1 MKKKIGIALSF
12 MMSVSLINTDLNI
25 VNAENDNQEISEY
38 SNSIID
44 SGKCGDNAT
53 WQLTN
58 DGTLIIS
65 GSGDMYFYEYGAMP
79 WDNYNFQISTVNICT
94 GITGISSFSSLRNL
108 KIINI
113 SDTVSEIGDKY
124 SLQIRCAST
133 ITVDRDNKFYSSK
146 EGILYDKAQEKLL
159 KCPFEKE
166 NVTMPNTVT
175 YIGKDA
181 FSGCSNLKNVTL
193 SNNLKDISSCAFD
206 GCTNLSDIILPD
218 SLVSIGASAFQE
230 CVNLK
235 SLKLSKNVKNIDFAT
250 FYKCN
255 NLERIDVDKN
265 NKYFT
270 AIDGV
275 LYNKSQTKLIKCP
288 DAKENVNIS
297 TTVTEITDEA
307 FNNCYKLEKIIIP
320 NGVKKIGMGAF
331 ASCSKLK
338 TLNLPD
344 SVEDIGEVAFESCNS
359 LEKIILPKNLKGI
372 GYRMLEGL
380 PSLIEVQIPSTITF
394 ISESAFYGCTSLR
407 NITIPNSVTSIDDYA
422 FAGCSD
428 LTLSVYKGSYGEK
441 YAKENNRKY
450 KIIDQT
456 IVPTSVKLN
465 AISKTI
471 QKGKTYTLVATI
483 APSNATNKTVT
494 YSSNNKKVAT
504 VTSTG
509 TIKAINYGTAVITAK
524 TSNGKTTTCKV
535 NVPYTVKYN
544 LNGGTNN
551 KVNPTSYYGKKIT
564 LQNPTRKGYSFAG
577 WHSDSKYKTK
587 VTSFSSGNKVLYAK
601 WNKVTMSKAKTPTLT
616 NIATRKLKVSYGGIS
631 GVKGYQIQYATNSKF
646 TGSKTKTTS
655 SRSNT
660 ITSLT
665 KGKRYY
671 VRVRGYKTDSTGN
684 KVYGSWSTVKNI
696 KISK

>member
-1 MKKKIGIALSF
+1 MKKKIGIALSL
-12 MMSVSLINTDLNI
+12 MMSLSIVNADLNI
-25 VNAENDNQEISEY
+25 VNAENDNQEITEY

-94 GITGISSFSSLRNL
+94 GITGISSFSYLRNL

-218 SLVSIGASAFQE
+218 SLVSIGASAFRE

-235 SLKLSKNVKNIDFAT
+235 SLKLSKNVKNIDFAS

-255 NLERIDVDKN
+255 NLGQIDVDKN

-297 TTVTEITDEA
+297 STVTEITDEA
-307 FNNCYKLEKIIIP
+307 FNNCHKLDKVIIP

-344 SVEDIGEVAFESCNS
+344 SVEDIGEVAFEDC
-359 LEKIILPKNLKGI
+359 ENLI
-372 GYRMLEGL
+372 
-380 PSLIEVQIPSTITF
+380 
-394 ISESAFYGCTSLR
+394 
-407 NITIPNSVTSIDDYA
+407 
-422 FAGCSD
+422 
-428 LTLSVYKGSYGEK
+428 LSVYKGSYGEK
-441 YAKENNRKY
+441 YAKELNLKY
-450 KIIDQT
+450 KIIDQN
-456 IVPTSVKLN
+456 ILPTSVKLN

-504 VTSTG
+504 VTTNG
-509 TIKAINYGTAVITAK
+509 TIKAINGGTAVITAK
-524 TSNGKTTTCKV
+524 TSNGKKATCKV
-535 NVPYTVKYN
+535 TVPYTVKYN

-551 KVNPTSYYGKKIT
+551 KSNPTSYYGKKIT
-564 LQNPTRKGYSFAG
+564 LKNPTRKGYSFAG
-577 WHSDSKYKTK
+577 WYSDSKYKTK
-587 VTSFSSGNKVLYAK
+587 VTSFSSGNKNLYAK
-601 WNKVTMSKAKTPTLT
+601 WNKVTVGKNNIRLSKVGSNK
-616 NIATRKLKVSYGGIS
+616 IKISYNAVS
-631 GVKGYQIQYATNSKF
+631 GVKGYQIQYSSNASF
-646 TGSKTKTTS
+646 TFSKTQKTSALTYTTS
-655 SRSNT
+655 
-660 ITSLT
+660 SLT
-665 KGKRYY
+665 KGKTYY
-671 VRVRGYKTDSTGN
+671 ARVRGYKMDSVGSM
-684 KVYGSWSTVKNI
+684 VYGKWSNI
-696 KISK
+696 KSLYIAKPVVQPKPSTPVSSMVYISKTGSKYHSNPNCSNMKNPSHISINEAKRRGLGPCSKCYK

>member
-1 MKKKIGIALSF
+1 MKKKIGIALSL

-79 WDNYNFQISTVNICT
+79 W
-94 GITGISSFSSLRNL
+94 
-108 KIINI
+108 
-113 SDTVSEIGDKY
+113 DKY

-206 GCTNLSDIILPD
+206 GCTNLSDIIFPD

-275 LYNKSQTKLIKCP
+275 LYNKSQTKLIK
-288 DAKENVNIS
+288 
-297 TTVTEITDEA
+297 
-307 FNNCYKLEKIIIP
+307 
-320 NGVKKIGMGAF
+320 
-331 ASCSKLK
+331 
-338 TLNLPD
+338 
-344 SVEDIGEVAFESCNS
+344 
-359 LEKIILPKNLKGI
+359 
-372 GYRMLEGL
+372 
-380 PSLIEVQIPSTITF
+380 
-394 ISESAFYGCTSLR
+394 
-407 NITIPNSVTSIDDYA
+407 
-422 FAGCSD
+422 
-428 LTLSVYKGSYGEK
+428 
-441 YAKENNRKY
+441 
-450 KIIDQT
+450 
-456 IVPTSVKLN
+456 
-465 AISKTI
+465 
-471 QKGKTYTLVATI
+471 
-483 APSNATNKTVT
+483 
-494 YSSNNKKVAT
+494 
-504 VTSTG
+504 
-509 TIKAINYGTAVITAK
+509 
-524 TSNGKTTTCKV
+524 
-535 NVPYTVKYN
+535 
-544 LNGGTNN
+544 
-551 KVNPTSYYGKKIT
+551 
-564 LQNPTRKGYSFAG
+564 
-577 WHSDSKYKTK
+577 
-587 VTSFSSGNKVLYAK
+587 
-601 WNKVTMSKAKTPTLT
+601 
-616 NIATRKLKVSYGGIS
+616 
-631 GVKGYQIQYATNSKF
+631 
-646 TGSKTKTTS
+646 
-655 SRSNT
+655 
-660 ITSLT
+660 
-665 KGKRYY
+665 
-671 VRVRGYKTDSTGN
+671 
-684 KVYGSWSTVKNI
+684 
-696 KISK
+696 

>member
-1 MKKKIGIALSF
+1 MKKKIGIALSL
-12 MMSVSLINTDLNI
+12 MISLSIVNTDLNI
-25 VNAENDNQEISEY
+25 VNAENDNQEITEY

-94 GITGISSFSSLRNL
+94 GITGISSFSYLRNL

-133 ITVDRDNKFYSSK
+133 ITVDKDNKFYSSK

-218 SLVSIGASAFQE
+218 SLVSIGASAFRE

-235 SLKLSKNVKNIDFAT
+235 SLKLSKNVKNIDFAP

-255 NLERIDVDKN
+255 NFEHLDVDKN

-320 NGVKKIGMGAF
+320 NGVKEIGMGAF

-344 SVEDIGEVAFESCNS
+344 SVEDIGEVAFEDC
-359 LEKIILPKNLKGI
+359 ENLI
-372 GYRMLEGL
+372 
-380 PSLIEVQIPSTITF
+380 
-394 ISESAFYGCTSLR
+394 
-407 NITIPNSVTSIDDYA
+407 
-422 FAGCSD
+422 
-428 LTLSVYKGSYGEK
+428 LSVYKGSCGEE
-441 YAKENNRKY
+441 YAKFYNLKY
-450 KIIDQT
+450 KVLDQN
-456 IVPTSVKLN
+456 ILPTSVKLN
-465 AISKTI
+465 VTSKTI
-471 QKGKTYTLVATI
+471 QKGKTFTLVSTI
-483 APSNATNKTVT
+483 TPTNVTSKNVT
-494 YSSNNKKVAT
+494 YSSSNKKVAT

-509 TIKAINYGTAVITAK
+509 TVKAINYGTAVITAK
-524 TSNGKTTTCKV
+524 TCNKKTTTCKV
-535 NVPYTVKYN
+535 IVPYTIKYN

-551 KVNPTSYYGKKIT
+551 KSNPTSYYGKKIT

-577 WHSDSKYKTK
+577 WYSDSKYKTK
-587 VTSFSSGNKVLYAK
+587 VTSFTSGNKVLYAK
-601 WNKVTMSKAKTPTLT
+601 WNKVTVSKAKTPTLT
-616 NIATRKLKVSYGGIS
+616 NIATRKLKVSYGTTS

-655 SRSNT
+655 SRNYT

-665 KGKRYY
+665 KGKSYY
-671 VRVRGYKTDSTGN
+671 VRVKGYKIDSTGN

-696 KISK
+696 KINK